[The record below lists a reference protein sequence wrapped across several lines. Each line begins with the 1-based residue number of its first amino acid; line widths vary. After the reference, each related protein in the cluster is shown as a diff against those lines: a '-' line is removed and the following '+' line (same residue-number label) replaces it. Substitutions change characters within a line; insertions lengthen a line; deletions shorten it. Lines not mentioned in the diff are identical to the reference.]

1 MNKCQHWI
9 SSVARWTRQTF
20 TGVETSSNHVHYK
33 LCPARIHFASLLS
46 EVWRKTAVTLESS
59 LIFEFYFLYIWMIDK
74 NRRKYKQW
82 HFLFLKF
89 FHSFSF
95 KVKLNFST
103 MHIIYRCS
111 AGQITLCTIRTVSS
125 VFYYWLYIHIYLLY
139 LLVFLLWN
147 LKTWLRH
154 KMCNFVSYFSI
165 ITTFLTVHV

>member
-1 MNKCQHWI
+1 MKLWSCVCFCRMNKCQHWI

-89 FHSFSF
+89 LNSFSF

-111 AGQITLCTIRTVSS
+111 AGQITLCTIITVSS
-125 VFYYWLYIHIYLLY
+125 DFIFIYICFICWSSYCG
-139 LLVFLLWN
+139 
-147 LKTWLRH
+147 TWRRDSDTKCEIL
-154 KMCNFVSYFSI
+154 
-165 ITTFLTVHV
+165 